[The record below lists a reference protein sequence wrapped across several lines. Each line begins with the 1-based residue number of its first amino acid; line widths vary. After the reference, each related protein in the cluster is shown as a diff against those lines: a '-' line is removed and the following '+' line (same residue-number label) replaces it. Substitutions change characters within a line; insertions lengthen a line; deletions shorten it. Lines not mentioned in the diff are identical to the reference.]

1 MVPPNRS
8 MDDEQEKRL
17 RAALESLPDEMRRC
31 SFLRFVQGFEENEI
45 AVLMKMPLERVRMH
59 LYQVQKR
66 LHLVIA
72 CPPARLDGD
81 DEEIS

>member
-1 MVPPNRS
+1 

-31 SFLRFVQGFEENEI
+31 SSLRFLQGFEENEI

-72 CPPARLDGD
+72 RPPRRN
-81 DEEIS
+81 EEIS